1 VIPWWYLG
9 GAVVTLVVGVFL
21 HDSLNVSTSPVLMW
35 GPMIGMEVRQR
46 RLATETDQN
55 RRRAPGARPQR
66 AEAIFAGLF
75 TSLAL
80 GVGILLGFLFS
91 LDDAEPVDATAAVT
105 GTVLVLIPLIV
116 VAAILARRRSTSRS
130 VPPRE

>member
-1 VIPWWYLG
+1 MIPWWYVG

-46 RLATETDQN
+46 RLAAKTDQTS
-55 RRRAPGARPQR
+55 RRSPAAMPQR

-91 LDDAEPVDATAAVT
+91 LDDARPGDGRAAVA

-116 VAAILARRRSTSRS
+116 VAGILARRRMTS
-130 VPPRE
+130 